1 VLLPAL
7 WLLEV
12 PVFASTWRAGS
23 EAEIGLCSAFALA
36 PGARLLLWRHAEEF
50 VCAPRTLTSQP
61 DHGETAEP
69 EDANNALRPKA
80 GLPRWP
86 GSHPLLAHERVSR
99 AAPTRST
106 GGRLALPVRPARDS
120 LGGDCRNSSER
131 KPARPPTR
139 VSLLSNLRSPS
150 RIPPGF
156 CIPGKRPW
164 QPRTRRRPA
173 GPSQLRLVTRLRFA
187 WCGLK
192 CGLHYGLN
200 S

>member
-1 VLLPAL
+1 VTRFEHLSAGGSGWLREITIPNPFGGLPEGSGRCC
-7 WLLEV
+7 WSSE
-12 PVFASTWRAGS
+12 PGHTQSRSRAGFPCPREHECGS
-23 EAEIGLCSAFALA
+23 RAARRDA
-36 PGARLLLWRHAEEF
+36 PARR
-50 VCAPRTLTSQP
+50 
-61 DHGETAEP
+61 
-69 EDANNALRPKA
+69 
-80 GLPRWP
+80 
-86 GSHPLLAHERVSR
+86 HERVSR

-156 CIPGKRPW
+156 CIPGKRPC

-192 CGLHYGLN
+192 CGLNYGLN
-200 S
+200 YGL